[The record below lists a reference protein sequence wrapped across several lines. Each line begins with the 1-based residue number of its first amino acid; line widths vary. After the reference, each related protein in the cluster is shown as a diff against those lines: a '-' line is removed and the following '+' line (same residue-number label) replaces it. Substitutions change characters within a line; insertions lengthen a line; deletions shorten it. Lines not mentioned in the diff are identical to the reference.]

1 MITASKGDNM
11 LNRVMVAAV
20 LVALALAVPT
30 EAADKGLY
38 VGGSIG
44 GSSIDIRDFDEEL
57 GNLRFSDGDT
67 AFKIFAGY
75 RFLSVLA
82 VEASYVDLGSP
93 SDTID
98 NGDTTVEI
106 GVQGWDAL
114 AVGILPLGPVDV
126 FGKLGIVSWNADIT
140 AAVEDVSRSDNGTD
154 LAYGVGMALRLSSIA
169 VRVETERFEIDN
181 AESVYLFTVG
191 ATFTF

>member
-1 MITASKGDNM
+1 VIGTVKGDNM
-11 LNRVMVAAV
+11 LKRGLVAAA
-20 LVALALAVPT
+20 LVALTLAVPT
-30 EAADKGLY
+30 EAADRGLY
-38 VGGSIG
+38 VGASIG

-67 AFKIFAGY
+67 AYKIFAGY

-82 VEASYVDLGSP
+82 VEAGYVDLGTP

-98 NGDTTVEI
+98 NGDTNVEI

-154 LAYGVGMALRLSSIA
+154 LTYGVGVALRLSSIA

-181 AESVYLFTVG
+181 AESVYLFSAGV
-191 ATFTF
+191 TFTF